1 VITRS
6 PLCDV
11 SLAEQLAEEHYNF
24 WNLVATH
31 GALGHFDDLRRA
43 RMTIAEKAL
52 EGDLHSALRAK
63 DASRLRAAY
72 TAGADFI
79 AGVLQLSA
87 GEIFSCITMACTLK
101 VNQKPVRLCAMQ

>member
-1 VITRS
+1 VRFLHRSQQVITPS
-6 PLCDV
+6 PLCNGC
-11 SLAEQLAEEHYNF
+11 LAEQLAEQHYNF
-24 WNLVATH
+24 WNLIATH

-52 EGDLHSALRAK
+52 ESDLHSAIQAK
-63 DASRLRAAY
+63 SASRLHAAY

-87 GEIFSCITMACTLK
+87 GEIFSCITMA
-101 VNQKPVRLCAMQ
+101 